1 MLLMKWEI
9 QACTKRRL
17 SGGRYFFVNES
28 VLLLRLNITCYQD
41 IVILLLQRNAD
52 VKVINGEGR
61 LARHMTPT
69 NEIGDE
75 IKDLLRAA
83 EATESLRKV
92 Q

>member
-1 MLLMKWEI
+1 M
-9 QACTKRRL
+9 
-17 SGGRYFFVNES
+17 
-28 VLLLRLNITCYQD
+28 
-41 IVILLLQRNAD
+41 ILLQHNAD

-83 EATESLRKV
+83 EDTETLRKV
-92 Q
+92 Y